1 MMTGLILAGGCS
13 SRAKTNKLLLKVNNK
28 PLILNTIASLSSLV
42 DELVVVT
49 GKFDKELRPYLSNCK
64 VVYNKDYEL
73 GMFSSVKAGI
83 KDIDSDL
90 LILPGD
96 ISNVS
101 SKTISA
107 IIANKGLIT
116 IPTYKGKS
124 GHPLFLNKE
133 MVNKLKQEDINSNL
147 RAFINSNIDFVNYVE
162 VDDPFINFDVDTI
175 EDYNRLVKQGKEL
188 TYES

>member
-13 SRAKTNKLLLKVNNK
+13 SRAKTNKLLLEVNNK
-28 PLILNTIASLSSLV
+28 PLILNTIVSLAWAV
-42 DELVVVT
+42 NELVVVT
-49 GKFDKELRPYLSNCK
+49 GKFDKELRPYLNNFK

-83 KDIDSDL
+83 ANIDSDVI
-90 LILPGD
+90 ILPGD

-101 SKTISA
+101 KETIKK
-107 IIANKGLIT
+107 IINNKGNIT
-116 IPTYKGKS
+116 IPTYKGKT

-147 RAFINSNIDFVNYVE
+147 RDFINKNIDKVNYVE
-162 VDDPFINFDVDTI
+162 VDDPFIMFDVDTI
-175 EDYNRLVKQGKEL
+175 EDYNRLIKQRKEL
-188 TYES
+188 SYEG

>member
-13 SRAKTNKLLLKVNNK
+13 SRAKTNKLLLEVNNK
-28 PLILNTIASLSSLV
+28 PLILNTIASLAWAV
-42 DELVVVT
+42 NELVVVT
-49 GKFDKELRPYLSNCK
+49 GKFDKELRPYLNNFK

-83 KDIDSDL
+83 ANIDSDVI
-90 LILPGD
+90 ILPGD

-101 SKTISA
+101 KETIKK
-107 IIANKGLIT
+107 IINNKGIIT
-116 IPTYKGKS
+116 IPTYKGKT

-147 RAFINSNIDFVNYVE
+147 RDFINKNIDKVNYVE
-162 VDDPFINFDVDTI
+162 VDDPFIMFDVDTI
-175 EDYNRLVKQGKEL
+175 EDYNRLIKQRKEL
-188 TYES
+188 SYEG

>member
-1 MMTGLILAGGCS
+1 MTGLILAGGCS

-49 GKFDKELRPYLSNCK
+49 GKFDKELRPYLNNFK

-101 SKTISA
+101 SKTIST

-147 RAFINSNIDFVNYVE
+147 RAFINSNIDKVNYVE

>member
-1 MMTGLILAGGCS
+1 MMTALILAGGCS

-28 PLILNTIASLSSLV
+28 PLILNTISSLSSLV

-49 GKFDKELRPYLSNCK
+49 GKFDKELRPYLSNFK

-116 IPTYKGKS
+116 IPTYNGKS

-133 MVNKLKQEDINSNL
+133 MVNKLKQEDLNSNL
-147 RAFINSNIDFVNYVE
+147 RAFINSNIDYVNYVE